1 MLMFASF
8 IHTVPFASTA
18 IITVSSRGITTR
30 PPIEETG
37 VKKDRVWQKEEKEKE
52 RQTDIETGTEIDR
65 EQACD
70 SACAH
75 T

>member
-8 IHTVPFASTA
+8 IHTVPFANTA

-37 VKKDRVWQKEEKEKE
+37 VRKDRVWQKEKREKE
-52 RQTDIETGTEIDR
+52 RDR
-65 EQACD
+65 DRDRQRA
-70 SACAH
+70 SM
-75 T
+75 